1 MLPGAIIGCYV
12 WVSIVSFLFKRV
24 NINSIRT
31 IIKMAKLSL
40 IHKKNQVP
48 MVRKM
53 DNSLHRI
60 NHYPADSVVYF
71 VDTYPLDCDLSGG

>member
-24 NINSIRT
+24 NINSIHT
-31 IIKMAKLSL
+31 LIKMAKLLL
-40 IHKKNQVP
+40 IHKKNHVP
-48 MVRKM
+48 ILRKM
-53 DNSLHRI
+53 HNSL

-71 VDTYPLDCDLSGG
+71 VDTYPLDSDLSGG